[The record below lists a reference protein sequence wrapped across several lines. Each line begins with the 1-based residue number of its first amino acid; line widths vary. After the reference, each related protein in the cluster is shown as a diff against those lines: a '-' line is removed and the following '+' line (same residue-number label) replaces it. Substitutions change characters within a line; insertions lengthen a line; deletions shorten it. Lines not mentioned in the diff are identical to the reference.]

1 MTAAQESAEETE
13 ELEPSR
19 FTWRYLDTEQA
30 RQLWEELIDW
40 TAWIRERYELEV
52 KIPPC
57 WYRHSPVVEE
67 LSALMVAWTDAYYR
81 GDGYRDDLT
90 AWHTQWFWPVVHR
103 IRTISDFE
111 TCTHSRCAHRPVQPA
126 TLDGLDEFIAA
137 DVDGRPPPAPTPAPV
152 PTRSLQPVADI
163 TSAQEVRSIPADDM
177 EMAIDSGL
185 AEPVDPADPDS
196 DVRFEDLVWRFH
208 GRLGAWI
215 PAPPT

>member
-1 MTAAQESAEETE
+1 MTAAEQSGDETA

-30 RQLWEELIDW
+30 RQLWDELIDW

-67 LSALMVAWTDAYYR
+67 LSALMAAWTDAYYR
-81 GDGYRDDLT
+81 GDEYRDDLT

-111 TCTHSRCAHRPVQPA
+111 TCTHSRCGHRPVVPT
-126 TLDGLDEFIAA
+126 TLAGLDKFVTA
-137 DVDGRPPPAPTPAPV
+137 DVDGRPAPAP
-152 PTRSLQPVADI
+152 DI
-163 TSAQEVRSIPADDM
+163 SGAQEVRSIPADDM
-177 EMAIDSGL
+177 EMAIESGL
-185 AEPVDPADPDS
+185 AEPLDPADPDS
-196 DVRFEDLVWRFH
+196 DVTFEDIVWTFH
-208 GRLGAWI
+208 GRLGAWV
-215 PAPPT
+215 PAPST